1 MARTRL
7 LTEYRVRPI
16 LRRGGIVVASR
27 GSFRVYR
34 GPDTRFQMVGWVS
47 PHIIQRLSRD
57 GCLSP
62 MTEFPDRLG
71 WRNGSV
77 PDPVPQPVNS
87 PLDKVNVPGR
97 MQRGLAHAWLAS
109 SERVREKAAAGRF
122 QDAFTRASQPMRSDR
137 QSADAVASSAQ
148 RLSALES
155 ELGTACMRRLE
166 DLIIDRA
173 TQSAL
178 SVRWAM
184 DASTVRATAGDALTR
199 LARAYELVPAADS
212 PA

>member
-1 MARTRL
+1 MTRTRL

-16 LRRGGIVVASR
+16 LRRGGIVVSSR

-34 GPDTRFQMVGWVS
+34 GPDTRFQMVGW
-47 PHIIQRLSRD
+47 
-57 GCLSP
+57 
-62 MTEFPDRLG
+62 
-71 WRNGSV
+71 V

-109 SERVREKAAAGRF
+109 PERVREKAAAGRF

-137 QSADAVASSAQ
+137 QSVDAMASSAQ
-148 RLSALES
+148 RLSELES

-178 SVRWAM
+178 SVRWEM